1 MSHKAQ
7 EDLAYIKALML
18 ETRRAA
24 SVSGGYFIIWGL
36 AVGLGLALTWWQVVG
51 DVPYQPFLT
60 WVPCLLVAMV
70 ANVYWVRRDQR
81 QATQGRAG
89 YLVGMIW
96 AGLGV
101 TQLIFFFAGFGVG
114 ALPGAILP
122 AVFAS
127 LIGTGMFLTGV
138 LAGLGWLRNT
148 ALGWWLGSVLMF
160 VWPGQHAILLMGVLL
175 LLLYVLPGVVLIR
188 LRGQHAHGA
197 EV

>member
-7 EDLAYIKALML
+7 EDLAYIRALML

-36 AVGLGLALTWWQVVG
+36 AVGLGLALTWLQVAG
-51 DVPYQPFLT
+51 DLHYQPFLT
-60 WVPCLLVAMV
+60 WVPCLALAMV
-70 ANVYWVRRDQR
+70 ANVYWVCRDQR
-81 QATQGRAG
+81 QATQGKAG

-101 TQLIFFFAGFGVG
+101 TQLIVFFAGFGVG

-122 AVFAS
+122 AVFSS

-148 ALGWWLGSVLMF
+148 SLGWWLGSVLMF
-160 VWPGQHAILLMGVLL
+160 VWPGENAILLMGALL
-175 LLLYVLPGVVLIR
+175 LLLYVVPGVVLIR
-188 LRGQHAHGA
+188 LRDKHAQGA
-197 EV
+197 EA